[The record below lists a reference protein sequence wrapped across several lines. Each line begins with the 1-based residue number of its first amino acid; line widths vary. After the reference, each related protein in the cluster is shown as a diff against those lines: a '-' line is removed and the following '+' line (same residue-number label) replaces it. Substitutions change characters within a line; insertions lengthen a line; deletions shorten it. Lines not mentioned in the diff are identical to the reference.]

1 VEPEGLFAPVHW
13 PRASALAA
21 ALCAFLADASG
32 PLHCMRTGG
41 SAAISATHVV
51 VGAHL
56 DDDKG
61 ADSGSA
67 YIYKSDGEFVAKLT
81 APDGAMSDF
90 FGALGSGPP
99 IACCR
104 A

>member
-13 PRASALAA
+13 PRASASAA

-32 PLHCMRTGG
+32 PLQRTRAGL
-41 SAAISATHVV
+41 SVAISATHVV
-51 VGAHL
+51 VGARG

-61 ADSGSA
+61 HFSGSA
-67 YIYKSDGEFVAKLT
+67 YIYKSHGEFVAKLT
-81 APDGAMSDF
+81 APDGANSDQ